1 MKIWTANLYFGYD
14 LDEKLSVRFRF
25 QKEDREDYKINDNY
39 KEWSTFENWVSY
51 RVPMEIEI
59 EERYGEIIVTQGFD
73 RELTEDEQKEVKENM
88 IDHSI
93 KYLENSQSRMNK
105 IYNEKLIFL
114 NNQ

>member
-25 QKEDREDYKINDNY
+25 QKEDREDYKINNKY

-59 EERYGEIIVTQGFD
+59 EERYGEIVVTQGFD
-73 RELTEDEQKEVKENM
+73 RALTEDEQKDVKENM
-88 IDHSI
+88 IKDLI
-93 KYLENSQSRMNK
+93 KHLKLAQKKMNE
-105 IYNEKLIFL
+105 IYNNKLTFL
-114 NNQ
+114 NE